1 MLIVCQSVTQE
12 SDYLVLLWLNAKKK
26 EKSLKDPLREKRN
39 EWVLDDILISS
50 AINLATY
57 ATNRPGL

>member
-12 SDYLVLLWLNAKKK
+12 PDYLVLLWLNAKK
-26 EKSLKDPLREKRN
+26 EKSLKDPLVEKRN

>member
-1 MLIVCQSVTQE
+1 MIICQSVTQE
-12 SDYLVLLWLNAKKK
+12 PDYLVLLWLNAKK
-26 EKSLKDPLREKRN
+26 EKSLKDPLGEKRN